1 MEGDSG
7 GQVQGVYVTRQE
19 ESQGSCGEGRDDGGR
34 QEVRMEPASKL
45 LAEKRVTAVQR
56 AV

>member
-19 ESQGSCGEGRDDGGR
+19 ESQGSCGDKKKFPIFVTRFNKGRGH
-34 QEVRMEPASKL
+34 VFNIEPDTNIL
-45 LAEKRVTAVQR
+45 
-56 AV
+56 